1 MLSPVVHIEFPLNLL
16 GGILQ
21 KVGATMMPVGK
32 SLIRNMETEISIYD
46 IICLFIRTKKIRE
59 TGSAT
64 YNFDVVNVAVCI
76 GLIYEEFK
84 EGILL
89 NPFNLLR

>member
-32 SLIRNMETEISIYD
+32 SLIRNMDTETSIYD
-46 IICLFIRTKKIRE
+46 GKGRYIQTKAIHVKDA
-59 TGSAT
+59 SAEN
-64 YNFDVVNVAVCI
+64 YDVVNVVVYVSLNIEECI
-76 GLIYEEFK
+76 KHFLFNHYK
-84 EGILL
+84 LL
-89 NPFNLLR
+89 Y